1 MIKKVEVT
9 HRTIIFAVF
18 LLIGLWF
25 LYYIKDIL
33 FQLLI
38 SFVIVASFNP
48 FVERLQKRNIPRV
61 LGVTIA
67 YLIFLAVVGFS
78 IYILAP
84 SLVIQTGSFVAN
96 IPTYISKIGLPVAF
110 KEQILQQFLV
120 QLGQLPGS
128 VAKTAVSIFSNV
140 INVVTVLIL
149 SFYFLLSK
157 TKFERSIS
165 KYFPEET
172 AKKIITIV
180 NKIENRIGM
189 WAKAELF
196 LMFVVGSSTYIGLLL
211 LKVPYALPLA
221 LLAGLFEIVPMMG
234 PFIAAIPA
242 VIIGFSTSFF
252 TGLATA
258 SLAFLIQQVE
268 NYVFVPKIMQK
279 SAGINP
285 VVTLL
290 ALSIGFRIH
299 GITGA
304 IIAIPIVLAGYAV
317 VDDYIE
323 KRGRGNSE
331 SSD

>member
-9 HRTIIFAVF
+9 HKTIVFFVF

-33 FQLLI
+33 FKLLI

-61 LGVTIA
+61 FGVTIA
-67 YLIFLAVVGFS
+67 YLIFLTVVGFS
-78 IYILAP
+78 MYILAP

-96 IPTYISKIGLPVAF
+96 IPAYISGIGLPTAF
-110 KEQILQQFLV
+110 KEQILQQFLI
-120 QLGQLPGS
+120 QLGELPGT
-128 VAKTAVSIFSNV
+128 VAKAAVSIFSNV

-157 TKFERSIS
+157 VKFESSIS
-165 KYFPEET
+165 KYFPEEKS
-172 AKKIITIV
+172 KKIVAVIG
-180 NKIENRIGM
+180 KIENRIGM

-196 LMFVVGSSTYIGLLL
+196 LMLVVGFTTYIGLLL

-221 LLAGLFEIVPMMG
+221 ILAGLFEIVPMVG

-290 ALSIGFRIH
+290 ALSVGFRIQ
-299 GITGA
+299 GVVGA
-304 IIAIPIVLAGYAV
+304 IIAIPIVLAGYAML
-317 VDDYIE
+317 DDYIE
-323 KRGRGNSE
+323 NRNNSTRL
-331 SSD
+331 S